1 MEKTD
6 KGVYC
11 LILFLCETCRLEVG
25 KLGIIEFPKGYYCYV
40 GSAMNSLKK
49 RIERHLRGDKRVH
62 WHIDY
67 LLEVAHIEE
76 VLKFKTSERIE
87 CFLSKKLYA
96 LSDGFI
102 KDFGS
107 SDCGCRTHL
116 YYFTEYPIERV
127 SYLNLYE
134 LEVVWQKLLRR

>member
-11 LILFLCETCRLEVG
+11 LILFLEKASRLEIG
-25 KLGIIEFPKGYYCYV
+25 KLGIFEFPKGYYCYV
-40 GSAMNSLKK
+40 GSAMNSLEK
-49 RIERHLRGDKRVH
+49 RVERHLRRGKRAH

-67 LLEVAHIEE
+67 LLKIAHVED
-76 VLKFKTSERIE
+76 VLKFKTSKNVE

-96 LSDGFI
+96 LSDGVI
-102 KDFGS
+102 EGFGS

-134 LEVVWQKLLRR
+134 LEVV